1 MYIQCVWCNNLRP
14 ACNNVEY
21 PPLPSPLFSS
31 SLDRYWEAD
40 MAPGVVLSTSPFVP
54 GKPAS
59 KTRLM
64 AWRARVQGVLDTRNK
79 TLHEEALAMQK
90 EAEKEEKEKEKR
102 RKEASK
108 AMETSG
114 GLDSSGVAGHS
125 FGAQGVRAGKVGGG
139 CDREE
144 EERDGS
150 CQPRQPGYWDGSA
163 VEGDTVEFS
172 WSQR

>member
-1 MYIQCVWCNNLRP
+1 MSSVL
-14 ACNNVEY
+14 
-21 PPLPSPLFSS
+21 PPLLLLSSP
-31 SLDRYWEAD
+31 LDRYWEAD

-90 EAEKEEKEKEKR
+90 KAEKEEKEQEKR
-102 RKEASK
+102 RKEARK

-114 GLDSSGVAGHS
+114 GHL
-125 FGAQGVRAGKVGGG
+125 FGAIGVRAGKVGGG
-139 CDREE
+139 CDGEE
-144 EERDGS
+144 GERDGS
-150 CQPRQPGYWDGSA
+150 CQSRQPGYWDGSA